1 MSSQPPETSPSL
13 TDLIGGLPYR
23 MTLAGGW
30 IDQPF
35 LSRLNPSPPGA
46 VVVVSLEPVFHF
58 MNRAGIATS
67 TRRVALKNWGGCLPH
82 GNRAELVRELYR
94 LENRDRPTPSGSQD
108 MAGII
113 YPGISRLDYDFEVE
127 GGIFP
132 ARVESCN
139 EPGTLSWLEQVLH
152 ILPVC
157 PRPDGYDPLII
168 QNLVP
173 EWLARLGRAGH
184 ECFAAI
190 LRHDA
195 AALGAA
201 MTTTM
206 DCWNVLLPGNFVHT
220 SLTMD
225 LLPLL
230 LYYQQHYCGA
240 AYSSCGGGYLY
251 VISEQPVPGTFHPV
265 IRSEPG
271 PRA

>member
-1 MSSQPPETSPSL
+1 MFTQLLKTTSPL
-13 TDLIGGLPYR
+13 TDIIGSLPYR

-46 VVVVSLEPVFHF
+46 VVVVSLEPVFPF

-67 TRRVALKNWGGCLPH
+67 TRRVARQVWGEHLPE
-82 GNRAELVRELYR
+82 GDRAELVRQLYW
-94 LENRDRPTPSGSQD
+94 LENRNRPHPSGSQD

-132 ARVESCN
+132 AHVESCN
-139 EPGTLSWLEQVLH
+139 EPNTLAWLEQVLH

-168 QNLVP
+168 ENLIP
-173 EWLARLGRAGH
+173 EWIGRLGQAGQD
-184 ECFAAI
+184 CYSAI

-195 AALGAA
+195 AALGSA
-201 MTTTM
+201 MTATM
-206 DCWNVLLPGNFVHT
+206 LE
-220 SLTMD
+220 
-225 LLPLL
+225 
-230 LYYQQHYCGA
+230 GA
-240 AYSSCGGGYLY
+240 PAG
-251 VISEQPVPGTFHPV
+251 
-265 IRSEPG
+265 
-271 PRA
+271 

>member
-1 MSSQPPETSPSL
+1 MPSQPPETSSSL
-13 TDLIGGLPYR
+13 TNIIGGLPYR

-46 VVVVSLEPVFHF
+46 VVVVSLEPVYHF
-58 MNRAGIATS
+58 MNRSGIATS
-67 TRRVALKNWGGCLPH
+67 TRRVARKNWGERLPE
-82 GNRAELVRELYR
+82 GDRAKLVRELYR
-94 LENRDRPTPSGSQD
+94 LENCDRLNPSGSQD

-139 EPGTLSWLEQVLH
+139 EPATLAWLEQVLH

-168 QNLVP
+168 QNLIP
-173 EWLARLGRAGH
+173 EWIARLGQAGH
-184 ECFAAI
+184 DCFAAI
-190 LRHDA
+190 LQHDA
-195 AALGAA
+195 DALGAA
-201 MTTTM
+201 MTATM
-206 DCWNVLLPGNFVHT
+206 DCWKVLLPGNFEHP
-220 SLTMD
+220 SLTMN

-230 LYYQQHYCGA
+230 NYYQQHYCGA

-251 VISEQPVPGTFHPV
+251 VVSEQPVPGTFHPV
-265 IRSEPG
+265 IRAEQS
-271 PRA
+271 AHA

>member
-1 MSSQPPETSPSL
+1 MPSQPPETSSSL
-13 TDLIGGLPYR
+13 TNIIGGLPYR

-46 VVVVSLEPVFHF
+46 VVVVSLEPVYHF
-58 MNRAGIATS
+58 MNRSGIATS
-67 TRRVALKNWGGCLPH
+67 TRRVARKNWGERLPE
-82 GNRAELVRELYR
+82 GDRAELVRELYR
-94 LENRDRPTPSGSQD
+94 LENCDRLNPSGSQD

-139 EPGTLSWLEQVLH
+139 EPATLAWLEQVLH

-157 PRPDGYDPLII
+157 PRPDGYDPLIT
-168 QNLVP
+168 QNLIP
-173 EWLARLGRAGH
+173 EWIARLGRAGH
-184 ECFAAI
+184 ECFHAI
-190 LRHDA
+190 LQHDA
-195 AALGAA
+195 LALGAA
-201 MTTTM
+201 MTATM
-206 DCWNVLLPGNFVHT
+206 DCWKVLLPANFEHPC
-220 SLTMD
+220 LTMD

-230 LYYQQHYCGA
+230 EYYQQRYYGA

-251 VISEQPVPGTFHPV
+251 IVSEKTVPGTFHPV
-265 IRSEPG
+265 IRGEPNSH
-271 PRA
+271 A

>member
-1 MSSQPPETSPSL
+1 
-13 TDLIGGLPYR
+13 

-67 TRRVALKNWGGCLPH
+67 TRRVARQTWGERLPE
-82 GNRAELVRELYR
+82 GDRAELIRQLYR
-94 LENRDRPTPSGSQD
+94 LENRDRQNPSGSQD

-139 EPGTLSWLEQVLH
+139 EPATIAWLEQVLH

-168 QNLVP
+168 QNLIP
-173 EWLARLGRAGH
+173 EWIDRLGRAGQD
-184 ECFAAI
+184 CFSAI
-190 LRHDA
+190 LRHDT

-201 MTTTM
+201 MTATM
-206 DCWNVLLPGNFVHT
+206 DCWKVLLPGNFEHPA
-220 SLTMD
+220 LTMD

-230 LYYQQHYCGA
+230 KSYQQRYFGA

-251 VISEQPVPGTFHPV
+251 VVSEQPVPGAFHPV
-265 IRSEPG
+265 IRVERRPH
-271 PRA
+271 A

>member
-1 MSSQPPETSPSL
+1 MTSQSPQPSSSL
-13 TDLIGGLPYR
+13 TNIIGGLPYR

-35 LSRLNPSPPGA
+35 LSSLNPSPPGA
-46 VVVVSLEPVFHF
+46 VVVVSLEPVYPF

-67 TRRVALKNWGGCLPH
+67 TRRVALKTWGDHLPE
-82 GNRAELVRELYR
+82 GDRAELVRQLYW
-94 LENRDRPTPSGSQD
+94 LENRDRPCPSGSQD

-113 YPGISRLDYDFEVE
+113 YPGISRLDYDFNVE

-139 EPGTLSWLEQVLH
+139 EPTTIAWLEQVLY

-168 QNLVP
+168 QNLIP
-173 EWLARLGRAGH
+173 EWIACLGRAGH
-184 ECFAAI
+184 DCYSAI
-190 LRHDA
+190 LRRDA
-195 AALGAA
+195 SALGAA
-201 MTTTM
+201 MTATM
-206 DCWNVLLPGNFVHT
+206 DCWKVLLPGNFEHPC
-220 SLTMD
+220 LTMD
-225 LLPLL
+225 LLPLMN
-230 LYYQQHYCGA
+230 YYQQHFYGA

-251 VISEQPVPGTFHPV
+251 VVSEQAVPGTFQPV

-271 PRA
+271 PHA

>member
-1 MSSQPPETSPSL
+1 MPSQPSEPSPSL
-13 TDLIGGLPYR
+13 TSLIGGLPYR

-35 LSRLNPSPPGA
+35 LSCLNPSPPGA
-46 VVVVSLEPVFHF
+46 VVVVSLQPVFHF

-67 TRRVALKNWGGCLPH
+67 TRRVALKTWGQILPE
-82 GNRAELVRELYR
+82 GDRAELVRKLYW
-94 LENRDRPTPSGSQD
+94 LENRDRPCPSGSQD

-113 YPGISRLDYDFEVE
+113 YPGISRLDYDFDVE
-127 GGIFP
+127 GGVFP

-139 EPGTLSWLEQVLH
+139 ELATIAWLEQVLH

-168 QNLVP
+168 QNLIP
-173 EWLARLGRAGH
+173 EWIARLGRAGH
-184 ECFAAI
+184 DCFNAI
-190 LRHDA
+190 LRRDA
-195 AALGAA
+195 PALGAA
-201 MTTTM
+201 MTATM
-206 DCWNVLLPGNFVHT
+206 DCWKVLLPGNFEHP

-230 LYYQQHYCGA
+230 NYYQQHYCGA

-251 VISEQPVPGTFHPV
+251 VVSEKPVPGTFHPV
-265 IRSEPG
+265 IRAEQSPH
-271 PRA
+271 A

>member
-1 MSSQPPETSPSL
+1 
-13 TDLIGGLPYR
+13 

-46 VVVVSLEPVFHF
+46 VVVVSLEPVFLF

-67 TRRVALKNWGGCLPH
+67 TRRVALKTWGDHLPE
-82 GNRAELVRELYR
+82 GDRAELVRELYQ
-94 LENRDRPTPSGSQD
+94 LENCGRANPSGSQD
-108 MAGII
+108 MAGML
-113 YPGISRLDYDFEVE
+113 YPGVSRLDYDFEVN

-139 EPGTLSWLEQVLH
+139 DPATLAWLERVMY

-157 PRPDGYDPLII
+157 PRPDGYDPLVTKNFI
-168 QNLVP
+168 P
-173 EWLARLGRAGH
+173 EWIARLGQAGH
-184 ECFAAI
+184 DCYQAI
-190 LRHDA
+190 LRQDA

-206 DCWNVLLPGNFVHT
+206 DCWEVLLPANFEHP
-220 SLTMD
+220 SLTME
-225 LLPLL
+225 LLPLMH
-230 LYYQQHYCGA
+230 YYQQNYCGA

-251 VISEQPVPGTFHPV
+251 VVSEGPVPGGFHPV
-265 IRSEPG
+265 IRGEP
-271 PRA
+271 PLHD

>member
-1 MSSQPPETSPSL
+1 MPSQTPTSSASL
-13 TDLIGGLPYR
+13 SSIIGGLPYR

-46 VVVVSLEPVFHF
+46 VVVVSLEPAFHF

-67 TRRVALKNWGGCLPH
+67 TRRVALKNWGERLPE
-82 GNRAELVRELYR
+82 GDRAELVRQLYW
-94 LENRDRPTPSGSQD
+94 LENRDRPHPSGSQD
-108 MAGII
+108 MAGLI
-113 YPGISRLDYDFEVE
+113 YPGISRLDYDFDVE
-127 GGIFP
+127 GGLFP

-139 EPGTLSWLEQVLH
+139 EPGTVAWLEQVLH

-168 QNLVP
+168 QNFIP
-173 EWLARLGRAGH
+173 EWIARLGRAGQD
-184 ECFAAI
+184 CYNAI

-195 AALGAA
+195 VALGAA

-206 DCWNVLLPGNFVHT
+206 DCWKVLLPGNFEHPA
-220 SLTMD
+220 LIMD

-230 LYYQQHYCGA
+230 NYYQQHYCGA

-251 VISEQPVPGTFHPV
+251 IVSDQPVPGTFHPV
-265 IRSEPG
+265 IRVEHSPH
-271 PRA
+271 A